1 MSDLSTAIK
10 NLKYDKRMRAWNI
23 KQKYLTEEEWRKRIA
38 GLRDM
43 SSKAE
48 VVPNPDPEIAA
59 PAQAVTAESSVSD

>member
-23 KQKYLTEEEWRKRIA
+23 KQKYLTEEEWRKRIE
-38 GLRDM
+38 GLRDL

-48 VVPNPDPEIAA
+48 KVPNPDPD
-59 PAQAVTAESSVSD
+59 PQSGQGQALDKSQV